1 MIFWTLAS
9 SSKSYCRILKKKLD
23 DARSEIVLWFF
34 LDSDFHAVVSC
45 YCNGLG
51 YCFPKSK
58 LKSSHFPKSIRQ
70 KFRGQGM
77 RMTDQTRVFRIL
89 FMTFMYTFQRER
101 DRRLSVNFHFQVSTR
116 IFSFCESNYLV
127 FVKKIFSN
135 IIFNDIF
142 SEKSVIHY

>member
-9 SSKSYCRILKKKLD
+9 SSKSYCRFLINKNWMMHIQKQCFD
-23 DARSEIVLWFF
+23 FF

-101 DRRLSVNFHFQVSTR
+101 QAAQCQLSFSSFNKNFFFLGKVITQFFCKENILKLDFNFQ
-116 IFSFCESNYLV
+116 
-127 FVKKIFSN
+127 
-135 IIFNDIF
+135 
-142 SEKSVIHY
+142 